1 MNAVAVAPAGAA
13 NELAAAGASLT
24 AAGGSLAA
32 LSAAGGLQAAQ
43 LQGLQQSITQAVTA
57 AVTQAMSAQLQ
68 PITAQLAQQGAQLAQ
83 QGTQLA
89 QQGAQLAQQGAQLAQ
104 QGTQLASLMT
114 LASKTHNATCG
125 EGGIRP
131 YVPVPNAAGV
141 LAPPGEQPV
150 LNRAALLDL
159 NAPRSVAWCAHY
171 GAPVGGTLAARRAL
185 IASQLGL
192 APGVIS

>member
-83 QGTQLA
+83 QGT
-89 QQGAQLAQQGAQLAQ
+89 QLAQQGAQLAQ

>member
-1 MNAVAVAPAGAA
+1 MNGGAPAAAPAGAA

-24 AAGGSLAA
+24 AAGASLAA

-83 QGTQLA
+83 QGA
-89 QQGAQLAQQGAQLAQ
+89 
-104 QGTQLASLMT
+104 QLASLMT

-141 LAPPGEQPV
+141 LAPPGEQPL

>member
-68 PITAQLAQQGAQLAQ
+68 PITA
-83 QGTQLA
+83 QLA